1 MRLIVGFG
9 SKARQGKDS
18 AAYAIQDYA
27 HRLSL
32 AEVRIFKFAT
42 ALYQECEEHHGMIG
56 KDAPLLQRVGQSR
69 RQQNENYWVDRL
81 KFSMGNFKGIALIT
95 DVRHKNEAQWI
106 RDSGGFLVNV
116 TRIND
121 DGTPFISLDRPADHP
136 SETELDDYNWDAYIK
151 TKTNQQALA
160 AEIAITQFNYFFEL
174 TRAEAAQ
181 WA

>member
-27 HRLSL
+27 RRFSL
-32 AEVRIFKFAT
+32 PDVRIFKFAA

-56 KDAPLLQRVGQSR
+56 KDAPLLQRVGQAR
-69 RQQNENYWVDRL
+69 REQNENYWVDRL
-81 KFSMGNFKGIALIT
+81 RFSMGNFKGIALIT
-95 DVRHKNEAQWI
+95 DVRYKNEANWI

-116 TRIND
+116 TRLNE
-121 DGTPFISLDRPADHP
+121 DGTPFIATDRPADHP
-136 SETELDDYNWDAYIK
+136 SEIELDNYNWDAYIK
-151 TKTNQQALA
+151 TKTNQQAMA
-160 AEIAITQFNYFFEL
+160 AEIAITQFNYFYEL